1 MRSHL
6 ISLFILAASLTAAD
20 ADAKP
25 RRVVVLEFDGPR
37 RLADSGRSAV
47 MGVLGDQYNIVATKN
62 WDTARARA
70 AGRGPQQWRQASK
83 QAGVDAVIEGW
94 VQDEG
99 RHHVLSV
106 AVREAAT
113 GRELDTLSVRIKD
126 EGVTPEASQKLAV
139 QLDELLSWIDGD
151 LNADPTPTLPDVR
164 TMRPML
170 GSHDPDKDRKH
181 IDDGDDD
188 EQLDRDDRVVRRH
201 HRARRDDGD
210 ERADRDDRGSRDD
223 RRDRDDRDRDGGS
236 RNDRD
241 DRDDRADRDE
251 VRDDRRAD
259 KQDKDEAPAKKDV
272 ATATTADDQD
282 TNDLVKLFG
291 PESKEAAIVSDGKTA
306 HTPKPTPKFM
316 IAAGPYVAARG
327 MSFDYD
333 PNAKGSPPEY
343 PGQTIKG
350 FAASAAVYPMP
361 RQKEDGQPSGIGF
374 SFDIAHSVLST
385 FSGMDDTGYGD
396 YTLEHLAWETGIHY
410 RWPID
415 FVAIDVDAN
424 FGNFSHR
431 IVDLPASIQIPDT
444 SYSYMGAGAHIDLK
458 VTEGS
463 TLGFGARYMYLL
475 SAGDVSDEDWYGAGK
490 AWGAALDGNFVI
502 PITGALYVKGGVE
515 YRRVVLDFEG
525 SGMLTQTWGVWDM
538 VDSSITGTGTLG
550 VKF

>member
-1 MRSHL
+1 MRSQL

-47 MGVLGDQYNIVATKN
+47 MGVLGDQYNIIATKN

-126 EGVTPEASQKLAV
+126 EGVTLEASQKLAV

-170 GSHDPDKDRKH
+170 GAHDPDRDRKH
-181 IDDGDDD
+181 VDDADDG
-188 EQLDRDDRVVRRH
+188 EELDRDDRVVRRH
-201 HRARRDDGD
+201 HRARPQESREEED
-210 ERADRDDRGSRDD
+210 ETPREETAVESEQPKKKKVEKVEK
-223 RRDRDDRDRDGGS
+223 
-236 RNDRD
+236 
-241 DRDDRADRDE
+241 E
-251 VRDDRRAD
+251 VA
-259 KQDKDEAPAKKDV
+259 
-272 ATATTADDQD
+272 ATTTSDDQD
-282 TNDLVKLFG
+282 TSDLVKLFG

-306 HTPKPTPKFM
+306 HTPKPTPRFM

-327 MSFDYD
+327 MTFDYD
-333 PNAKGSPPEY
+333 PNAKGNPPEY

-415 FVAIDVDAN
+415 FVAIDVNAN

-444 SYSYMGAGAHIDLK
+444 SYSYLGAGAHIDLR
-458 VTEGS
+458 VTEG
-463 TLGFGARYMYLL
+463 TTVGFGARYMYLL

-490 AWGAALDGNFVI
+490 AWGAALDGDFVI
-502 PITGALYVKGGVE
+502 PITGALYVRGGVE